1 MSDMMS
7 GVSGA
12 GGGDRMRLVGMATGI
27 DVDGT
32 VKKMLLGEQKKVD
45 MVKQQRQALEWKQE
59 EYKEIIKVTK
69 ALQDKYFNVSSKDCL
84 LKERNYSDFD
94 VTSTL
99 SSVATATASAGAVDG
114 TYKFEVKSLA
124 IGAKIESSK
133 LMVKSENAKLTNTL
147 AELSIVTNETKFQIN
162 GNDIIVNKSDKLSDL
177 INKINNSCKG
187 EVKARYSELTGKLT
201 IETTK
206 TGSKAELNL
215 NNFPD
220 KLKAITRKAQDA
232 EVIFTESAGQ
242 KITEKYD
249 GSNEGIKVI
258 QSSNNFTIDGV
269 SYNLKGTGA
278 TTVSVTGNADKTFDR
293 IKGFL
298 DDYNA
303 LVGTINEKLK
313 ERKDYSYKPLTE
325 NQKKQ
330 MKDNE
335 IKAWEA
341 RAKKG
346 ILRNDPNLQRMLREL
361 RGTFFDEVKDSAIK
375 FGKKELGLDTTNDL
389 ATAGQIK
396 FGIGGEE
403 KLKKALREKPE
414 EIMKLFT
421 KSSTAD
427 DKKAKYN
434 ESGIVRRIDSI
445 FRGYVGSPGVTLDNA
460 ILTKYANKHMDSSYA
475 GTGGTNTIP
484 DQIYRKDKMIKDLNA
499 KMRAREEQ
507 LYKQFSR
514 LETIMNR
521 YNAQAGWL
529 SQQFGGGM

>member
-1 MSDMMS
+1 
-7 GVSGA
+7 
-12 GGGDRMRLVGMATGI
+12 MRLVGMATGI

-232 EVIFTESAGQ
+232 DR
-242 KITEKYD
+242 K
-249 GSNEGIKVI
+249 
-258 QSSNNFTIDGV
+258 
-269 SYNLKGTGA
+269 
-278 TTVSVTGNADKTFDR
+278 SV
-293 IKGFL
+293 
-298 DDYNA
+298 
-303 LVGTINEKLK
+303 
-313 ERKDYSYKPLTE
+313 
-325 NQKKQ
+325 
-330 MKDNE
+330 
-335 IKAWEA
+335 
-341 RAKKG
+341 
-346 ILRNDPNLQRMLREL
+346 
-361 RGTFFDEVKDSAIK
+361 
-375 FGKKELGLDTTNDL
+375 
-389 ATAGQIK
+389 
-396 FGIGGEE
+396 
-403 KLKKALREKPE
+403 
-414 EIMKLFT
+414 
-421 KSSTAD
+421 
-427 DKKAKYN
+427 
-434 ESGIVRRIDSI
+434 
-445 FRGYVGSPGVTLDNA
+445 
-460 ILTKYANKHMDSSYA
+460 
-475 GTGGTNTIP
+475 
-484 DQIYRKDKMIKDLNA
+484 
-499 KMRAREEQ
+499 
-507 LYKQFSR
+507 
-514 LETIMNR
+514 
-521 YNAQAGWL
+521 
-529 SQQFGGGM
+529 